1 MKKILT
7 LKEYVKKNDKELLD
21 LIVKIAALAE
31 RISQELPYRRG
42 KTETKNVF
50 GEMQLVI
57 DKWADK
63 FIIKELGKSGL
74 VREMV
79 SEEQEDVIK
88 LNSQALFSVTL
99 DPLDGSSNI
108 ESNNLIGTIFG
119 IYKKN
124 LPTKGKEQIGALYI
138 LYGPVMTLVYA
149 TKNGVNEFLHTKK
162 GFVLKEKN
170 IKLPK
175 QGKLYGIGGLRKD
188 WLLWFRKY
196 VEELETQGYK
206 LRYGGAFVGDFNQI
220 LHYGGIFAYPVL
232 NTKPNGKL
240 RLLAES
246 NPMSFI
252 IKQAGG
258 ASTNG
263 RCSILDIKPENIN
276 QRVPTYVGN
285 KGLIKNLEKYYRN
298 YEKNN

>member
-1 MKKILT
+1 MEKTFT
-7 LKEYVKKNDKELLD
+7 LKEYVKKNDKELAD
-21 LIVKIAALAE
+21 LIVKIADIAE

-42 KTETKNVF
+42 KADTKNVF
-50 GEMQLVI
+50 GEIQLVA
-57 DKWADK
+57 DKWADE
-63 FIIKELGKSGL
+63 FITDELKKSGL
-74 VREMV
+74 VKMMT
-79 SEEQEDVIK
+79 SEEQEDVVELDNK
-88 LNSQALFSVTL
+88 GTFSVTL

-108 ESNNLIGTIFG
+108 ESNNLVGTIFG

-124 LPTKGKEQIGALYI
+124 LPVKGKYQMGALYI

-149 TKNGVNEFLHTKK
+149 TRNGVNEFLHTRK
-162 GFVLKEKN
+162 GFILKKKN
-170 IKLPK
+170 IKLPEP
-175 QGKLYGIGGLRKD
+175 GKLYGIGGLRKD
-188 WLLWFRKY
+188 WLPRFRKY
-196 VEELETQGYK
+196 IKGLEAEGYK

-220 LHYGGIFAYPVL
+220 LHYGGIFAYPAL
-232 NTKPNGKL
+232 STKPNGKL

-258 ASTNG
+258 SSTNG
-263 RCSILDIKPENIN
+263 AGSILDIQPESIN

-285 KGLIKNLEKYYRN
+285 KGLIKNLEKIL